1 MNEPFGHDTISAPIR
16 SPLGGDPV
24 EPAIVI
30 ALCERDGGR
39 RFDLERE
46 PRKWVVGKS
55 PSCDIVI
62 DDPYVSSL
70 HCVLERRADGMLLL
84 RDSESKNGTIVDNNP
99 VLAIELRPGAV
110 IVLGRTYLVAVG
122 DQNPASAVAQLR
134 GHDPR
139 FRAAVELALRAARSD
154 CSVLIVGETGTG
166 KDLVARAVHETSRRA
181 SGPFVPINCGAF
193 PRELIGSELFGH
205 ARGAFTGAVDARDG
219 VVVHA
224 DGGTLFL
231 DELGELSL
239 DLQPHLLRV
248 LETKRVRPIG
258 GSQERAVD
266 VRFVAATNR
275 LDGLGS
281 GASPIRFDLYQR
293 VAAVVVEMPPLRARK
308 ADIPEL
314 ALGFIGE
321 LAHRHGARELMPTG
335 LDALLAYD
343 WPGNVRELR
352 QTIMRAVSLTDERID
367 VDDLGLPLVREL
379 HRGGDLELV
388 RSVAHLSNPAR
399 LIPGYDTPPGDLP
412 RHSLVLREM
421 MAHALVRRGSIRAAA
436 RELGMPKSTFADKA
450 RRFGLLHARDRGDGP
465 EE

>member
-1 MNEPFGHDTISAPIR
+1 MTEPFGHDTISAPIR
-16 SPLGGDPV
+16 SPLGGEPV
-24 EPAIVI
+24 EPAIVV
-30 ALCERDGGR
+30 ALQERDGER

-46 PRKWVVGKS
+46 PRRWVIGKS
-55 PSCDIVI
+55 PSCDIVL
-62 DDPYVSSL
+62 DDPYVSAV
-70 HCVLERRADGMLLL
+70 HCVLERCADGVLLL
-84 RDSESKNGTIVDNNP
+84 RDCESKNGTIVDNNP
-99 VLAIELRPGAV
+99 VIAIELQAGAV
-110 IVLGRTYLVAVG
+110 IVLGRTYLVAIG
-122 DQNPASAVAQLR
+122 DRNPASAAAQLR
-134 GHDPR
+134 GRDPR

-166 KDLVARAVHETSRRA
+166 KDLVARAIHEASRRA
-181 SGPFVPINCGAF
+181 SGPFVAINCGAF

-219 VVVHA
+219 FVVHA

-231 DELGELSL
+231 DELGELTL

-258 GSQERAVD
+258 GAHERMVD

-314 ALGFIGE
+314 AQAFIDE
-321 LAHRHGARELMPTG
+321 LSQIGRTRELMPNA

-352 QTIMRAVSLTDERID
+352 QTITRAVSLTDERID
-367 VDDLGLPLVREL
+367 ADALGLPLVREH
-379 HRGGDLELV
+379 HRGSDADFV
-388 RSVAHLSNPAR
+388 RSVAHLSAPLR
-399 LIPGYDTPPGDLP
+399 MLPGSDPPPGDLP

>member
-1 MNEPFGHDTISAPIR
+1 MNEEFGHDTISAPIR
-16 SPLGGDPV
+16 VSLGSDG
-24 EPAIVI
+24 AAATVI
-30 ALCERDGGR
+30 ALCERDSDR
-39 RFDLERE
+39 RHDLELQ
-46 PRKWVVGKS
+46 PRKWVIGKS

-62 DDPYVSSL
+62 DDPYVSNV
-70 HCVLERRADGMLLL
+70 HCVLERRPEGGLLL
-84 RDSESKNGTIVDNNP
+84 RDSCSKNGTIVDNNP
-99 VLAIELRPGAV
+99 VIAIELRPGAV
-110 IVLGRTYLVAVG
+110 IVLGRTHLIATG
-122 DQNPASAVAQLR
+122 EHDPDSACAQLR
-134 GHDPR
+134 GSDAR

-166 KDLVARAVHETSRRA
+166 KDLVARAIHEVSRRA
-181 SGPFVPINCGAF
+181 LGPFVPINCGAF
-193 PRELIGSELFGH
+193 PRDLIGSELFGH

-231 DELGELSL
+231 DELGELPL

-248 LETKRVRPIG
+248 LETRRVRPVG
-258 GSQERAVD
+258 GAQERAVD

-281 GASPIRFDLYQR
+281 PASTIRFDLYQR

-314 ALGFIGE
+314 ALGFIAE
-321 LAHRHGARELMPTG
+321 LAADSGPRELLPAAF
-335 LDALLAYD
+335 DALLAYH

-352 QTIMRAVSLTDERID
+352 QTIMRAVSLTDDVIDAHDLALPFAGERADD
-367 VDDLGLPLVREL
+367 VDPVLLPGLSRLPAPLSAMR
-379 HRGGDLELV
+379 
-388 RSVAHLSNPAR
+388 R
-399 LIPGYDTPPGDLP
+399 LDPIAAGLP
-412 RHSLVLREM
+412 RHALVLREM
-421 MAHALVRRGSIRAAA
+421 MAHALSRGGSIRAAA

-465 EE
+465 ED